1 MLALNDKFCLASD
14 SLPIPLQK
22 VLGSGY
28 QNGAFLLPYPLRR
41 HYFLATAFG
50 VRRSLY
56 YIQRDDNTN
65 VGLNG
70 GVVPIA
76 RGSPSPVRNAS
87 TGAEG
92 TFRLHK
98 LKKELVTLSR
108 EHVIGHSTLFFN
120 QHAGRKAGL
129 EIRFLGEKGTGSGVT
144 REFYSVLANA
154 LQSRQGSKCSI
165 ATDKQSFLSLV
176 PCELTVT
183 AGYMDATHSGSISTQ
198 FSGFPTVAATSN
210 LKLRKGQWYYEVEIT
225 KNGLAQIGFASSA
238 YEGGDSEKGDGVGDD
253 EHSWAFDGT
262 RVLKWH
268 KGANN
273 KYGREWK
280 VGDVVGCCIDM
291 DLRSIKFSLNGSFDS
306 PMGIAFDN
314 IDADIEYM
322 YPAITINSSFGGIV
336 CFGGG
341 MHGSTKYDPPL
352 GYRCIFEAY
361 DLPALDGHADSYHGE
376 QTISSNARNEFSLWV
391 DDSAQ
396 DGDYVMNTVGLF
408 PAPLPIGHVATD
420 IVCQRFQL
428 IGTLVGRALMDEEM
442 LPLPLSHDFIRL
454 ILGESVAIDNLSQ
467 IFVDSPTRGKLIRDL
482 LRISQ
487 EDDVGIFDSM
497 KGDAIDDHEEER
509 KANKSSIIAPKKKHE
524 KLQRQLSAELYM
536 EDMVTGMPLIENGND
551 ILVDETNYT
560 QYISKM
566 HNFLCSDGVKKQV
579 EAFKEGL
586 NAVDKNILSKLKM
599 FSPEEIRHLIC
610 GSEVIDWTEDEI
622 FECINAEHGYQK
634 DSKEIHDLVKVLC
647 NFDQNERK
655 SFLAFLTG
663 CPNLPA
669 GGLKFLSPQI
679 CIYKKKPS
687 DEVAHV
693 DDALTS
699 SRTCRNQLHLPPYSN
714 IEIMKTKLKQSM
726 EGSLAAIDLA

>member
-1 MLALNDKFCLASD
+1 
-14 SLPIPLQK
+14 
-22 VLGSGY
+22 
-28 QNGAFLLPYPLRR
+28 
-41 HYFLATAFG
+41 
-50 VRRSLY
+50 
-56 YIQRDDNTN
+56 
-65 VGLNG
+65 
-70 GVVPIA
+70 
-76 RGSPSPVRNAS
+76 
-87 TGAEG
+87 
-92 TFRLHK
+92 
-98 LKKELVTLSR
+98 
-108 EHVIGHSTLFFN
+108 
-120 QHAGRKAGL
+120 
-129 EIRFLGEKGTGSGVT
+129 
-144 REFYSVLANA
+144 
-154 LQSRQGSKCSI
+154 
-165 ATDKQSFLSLV
+165 
-176 PCELTVT
+176 
-183 AGYMDATHSGSISTQ
+183 MDVTHSGSISTQ
-198 FSGFPTVAATSN
+198 FSGFPTVAATAN

-225 KNGLAQIGFASSA
+225 KCGLAQIGFASSA

-291 DLRSIKFSLNGSFDS
+291 DSRSIKFSLNGSFDS
-306 PMGIAFDN
+306 PMGMAFDN

-322 YPAITINSSFGGIV
+322 YPAITINNSFGGVV

-361 DLPALDGHADSYHGE
+361 DLPALDGHADSYRDE
-376 QTISSNARNEFSLWV
+376 QTISSNARNEFALWV

-408 PAPLPIGHVATD
+408 PAPLPVGHDATD

-454 ILGESVAIDNLSQ
+454 VLGENVAIDNLSQ

-487 EDDVGIFDSM
+487 EDDVGIFDCK
-497 KGDAIDDHEEER
+497 KGDAINDREEER
-509 KANKSSIIAPKKKHE
+509 KTTKSSRMTPKKKHE

-551 ILVDETNYT
+551 ILVDETNYK
-560 QYISKM
+560 QYIYKM

-586 NAVDKNILSKLKM
+586 NAVDKKY
-599 FSPEEIRHLIC
+599 FEQA
-610 GSEVIDWTEDEI
+610 ED
-622 FECINAEHGYQK
+622 
-634 DSKEIHDLVKVLC
+634 V
-647 NFDQNERK
+647 
-655 SFLAFLTG
+655 
-663 CPNLPA
+663 
-669 GGLKFLSPQI
+669 
-679 CIYKKKPS
+679 
-687 DEVAHV
+687 
-693 DDALTS
+693 
-699 SRTCRNQLHLPPYSN
+699 
-714 IEIMKTKLKQSM
+714 
-726 EGSLAAIDLA
+726 